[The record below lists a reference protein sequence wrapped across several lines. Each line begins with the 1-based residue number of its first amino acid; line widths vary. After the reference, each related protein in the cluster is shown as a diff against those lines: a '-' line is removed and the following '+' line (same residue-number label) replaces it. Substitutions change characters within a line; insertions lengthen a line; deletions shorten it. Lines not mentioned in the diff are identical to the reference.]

1 MIGDGTA
8 FTRLRH
14 GDKIRPGRSPEM
26 YRVREIIS
34 DTEAVLAEDKGEVS
48 PLSEAQYQGE
58 GNWVSYD
65 ILESIDQTAMFHHV
79 HSALA
84 SGQCL
89 GIFPEGGS
97 HDRTDLLPLKVHPHI
112 YSVVFSVLQP
122 FNVWSSAGGSG
133 GHCSWYPGKA

>member
-1 MIGDGTA
+1 
-8 FTRLRH
+8 
-14 GDKIRPGRSPEM
+14 M

-48 PLSEAQYQGE
+48 PLSEAQCQGE

-97 HDRTDLLPLKVHPHI
+97 HDRTDLLPLKVHLLHI
-112 YSVVFSVLQP
+112 VVFFVLQS
-122 FNVWSSAGGSG
+122 FNVWSFAGRSG
-133 GHCSWYPGKA
+133 GHCSWHPGKA